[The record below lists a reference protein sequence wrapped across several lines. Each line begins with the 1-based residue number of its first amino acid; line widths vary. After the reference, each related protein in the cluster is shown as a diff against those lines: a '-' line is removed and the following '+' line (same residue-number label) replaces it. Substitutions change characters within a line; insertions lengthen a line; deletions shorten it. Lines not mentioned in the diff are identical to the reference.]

1 MSPLLE
7 KKFTEIERQRKEIFD
22 WVRNVSVD
30 QINESPAPGKWSLAQ
45 IYTHLY
51 VAEKLSVSYM
61 KKKSLGLKSLAST
74 TVLDDLKFLFLTI
87 SQRIPVKYK
96 APPIVLQHTPTP
108 VPITDLEKEWDRLRQ
123 ELKQLVETFDDTDVY
138 RKVYKHALMGRLNV
152 LQAMSFFKEHIIHH
166 TPQIKRLL

>member
-1 MSPLLE
+1 MNPLVE
-7 KKFTEIERQRKEIFD
+7 KKFTEIELQRKEIFD
-22 WVRNVSVD
+22 WVKNLSVD
-30 QINESPAPGKWSLAQ
+30 KINESPAPGKWSLAQ

-74 TVLDDLKFLFLTI
+74 TVLDDLKFLVLKF
-87 SQRIPVKYK
+87 SQRVPLKYK
-96 APPIVLQHTPTP
+96 APTVVLQHTPNP
-108 VPITDLEKEWDRLRQ
+108 VPIADLEKEWDLLRQ
-123 ELKQLVETFDDTDVY
+123 ELKNLVATFDDSDIC
-138 RKVYKHALMGRLNV
+138 RKVYKHAIMGRLNV